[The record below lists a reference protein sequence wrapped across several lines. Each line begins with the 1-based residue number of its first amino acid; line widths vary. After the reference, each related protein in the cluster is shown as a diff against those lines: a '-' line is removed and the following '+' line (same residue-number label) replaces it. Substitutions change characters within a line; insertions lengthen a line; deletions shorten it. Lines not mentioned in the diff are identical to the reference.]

1 MSDWSTQKSK
11 KKKNK
16 YTPPDWSKSVQSTVD
31 SMSTSDFF
39 QQVLEVLDSKIDNC
53 KMVILGLGQSWVIFY
68 YSSFRKIVCDI
79 KRFSTEGSNFQ
90 KVGSNNL

>member
-16 YTPPDWSKSVQSTVD
+16 YTPPDWSKAVQLTVD

-39 QQVLEVLDSKIDNC
+39 QQVLEVLDSRIEHC
-53 KMVILGLGQSWVIFY
+53 QMVILGLGQSRVIY
-68 YSSFRKIVCDI
+68 TYIQ
-79 KRFSTEGSNFQ
+79 N
-90 KVGSNNL
+90 